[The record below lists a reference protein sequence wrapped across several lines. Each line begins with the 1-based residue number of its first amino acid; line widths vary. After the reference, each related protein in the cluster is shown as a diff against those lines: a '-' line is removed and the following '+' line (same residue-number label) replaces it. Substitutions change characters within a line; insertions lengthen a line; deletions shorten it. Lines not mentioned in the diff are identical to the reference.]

1 MLRQHRHP
9 LTKTRI
15 LEIDRIRTPTSEANP
30 AEVAGGGDLC
40 LDEGLDGAAEH
51 EVGAGDDTGA
61 VLAALL
67 AAVRRVDAALRKP
80 PTSSGKLRVTGRARP
95 VVGWGTWQ
103 GMLWRT
109 ALMAATPW
117 TNSASPSGR
126 ITSGPSLRYIAL
138 HCTKTVAITLWPQV
152 SVSPANSSSR

>member
-9 LTKTRI
+9 LTEFWVV
-15 LEIDRIRTPTSEANP
+15 EIYRVRAPTPKSDP
-30 AEVAGGGDLC
+30 AEVACGGHLG

-51 EVGAGDDTGA
+51 EVGAGDDAGA

-67 AAVRRVDAALRKP
+67 AAVRRVDPTLRN
-80 PTSSGKLRVTGRARP
+80 TSSGK
-95 VVGWGTWQ
+95 GWGGEQ
-103 GMLWRT
+103 GVLWRT

-152 SVSPANSSSR
+152 SVSPASSSSR

>member
-9 LTKTRI
+9 LTKFGV
-15 LEIDRIRTPTSEANP
+15 LEIDRVRTPTAEADT
-30 AEVAGGGDLC
+30 AEVAGGGDLG

-67 AAVRRVDAALRKP
+67 AAVRRVDPTLRNTHQFRK
-80 PTSSGKLRVTGRARP
+80 RVHGEQ
-95 VVGWGTWQ
+95 Q

-126 ITSGPSLRYIAL
+126 MTSGPSLRYIAL

>member
-15 LEIDRIRTPTSEANP
+15 LEIDRIRAPTSEADP
-30 AEVAGGGDLC
+30 AEVAGGGYLG

-67 AAVRRVDAALRKP
+67 AAVRRVDPTLRN
-80 PTSSGKLRVTGRARP
+80 THQFR
-95 VVGWGTWQ
+95 
-103 GMLWRT
+103 
-109 ALMAATPW
+109 
-117 TNSASPSGR
+117 
-126 ITSGPSLRYIAL
+126 
-138 HCTKTVAITLWPQV
+138 KT
-152 SVSPANSSSR
+152 